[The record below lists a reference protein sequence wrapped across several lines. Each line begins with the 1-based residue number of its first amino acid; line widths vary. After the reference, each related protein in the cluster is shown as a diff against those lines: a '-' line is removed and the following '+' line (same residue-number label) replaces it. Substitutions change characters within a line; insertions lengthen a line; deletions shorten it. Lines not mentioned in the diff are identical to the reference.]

1 MDCHPPNVWPVIT
14 SIYMSEFRDQSFTGA
29 ILKALRFGN
38 KVRDERYVD
47 TVFPDTGL
55 GDFPDTSANLL
66 SPATDALQKGAES
79 APKGSAKRRNI

>member
-1 MDCHPPNVWPVIT
+1 MDRHAPNVGQFIA

-47 TVFPDTGL
+47 TVFPDTAL
-55 GDFPDTSANLL
+55 ADFPDTSATMPLPTSGALL
-66 SPATDALQKGAES
+66 QGAES
-79 APKGSAKRRNI
+79 AQKAPKREK

>member
-1 MDCHPPNVWPVIT
+1 MECHAPNVWQFIT

-47 TVFPDTGL
+47 TVFPDTAL
-55 GDFPDTSANLL
+55 GDFPDTSATLPLPTSGAFLL
-66 SPATDALQKGAES
+66 GTDSAKK
-79 APKGSAKRRNI
+79 APKREK